1 MFQIHTSFDSFI
13 LIIGIA
19 ICLGFLVGILP
30 IFLVFQDVYNEKISP
45 YECGFN
51 PFEEVRTPFDIHF
64 YLVAILF
71 LIFDLE
77 VSLLF
82 PWAVIFTHLN
92 IFGT

>member
-1 MFQIHTSFDSFI
+1 MFQVPSSFDSFFVI
-13 LIIGIA
+13 FFLVL
-19 ICLGFLVGILP
+19 CLGLLIGILP
-30 IFLVFQDVYNEKISP
+30 IFLIFQDIYNEKISP

-82 PWAVIFTHLN
+82 P
-92 IFGT
+92 